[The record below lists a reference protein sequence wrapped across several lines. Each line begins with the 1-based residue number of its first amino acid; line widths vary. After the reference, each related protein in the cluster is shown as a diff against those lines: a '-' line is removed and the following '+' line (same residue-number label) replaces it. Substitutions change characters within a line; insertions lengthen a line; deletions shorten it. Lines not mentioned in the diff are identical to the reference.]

1 MSELRNILRE
11 EYIKKEKVITPQAL
25 IQMIEEV
32 MEISIPASPML
43 ERRKEKQS
51 QHLTLDLIPTLPI
64 TEIGWGSLTTPEKGG
79 KEVRTA
85 AGQDLAQFLNNIAP
99 GTDIKGKIVELNEYF
114 ENPLSEEEGT
124 PGQQISRTI
133 SNLVFYKTL
142 TNIITNFNASSAGF
156 AFESFLAVL
165 LDAET
170 GKQIPAGGAGTIADI
185 VIEKG
190 GRPISLKLYKEGQLK
205 VGGSYKQL
213 VDDLTGEGEIDA
225 GFMEYIVVTK
235 DLSGEGLK
243 QEGKLNFYGFNF
255 TLQNVLEILA
265 LKRKEI
271 NHLLRIPSVFA
282 TDTAQLEQMVA
293 EGGGLADLLKMPG
306 RTAVNLKPLVDTFI
320 QSVKDSMGSAGFQ
333 DQTIGEFET
342 EFGNLVDTETGTFKG
357 TEERAAPTRF
367 GYAKPTVGRRNLI
380 KQINFATP
388 EEVEI
393 FTQIYTKGADAAVKQ
408 RAKLG
413 SRGSARGQKLKELKL
428 MAGPKSLKR
437 LLQLRSEASP
447 ELFAMAL
454 QSTEG
459 YLMNRQFELAKGD
472 LGKLGSISSQ
482 DNLFPYGDFDI
493 GTIEIG
499 AAKIQDM
506 LDRSIT
512 KVNESIFVIF
522 SDLKNLSS
530 NLNSYVAGGLEN
542 DSLAT
547 DAKEDA
553 EDIASGTEEIRDT
566 E

>member
-1 MSELRNILRE
+1 MSDLRNILKE
-11 EYIKKEKVITPQAL
+11 EYTKKQSTISPAELVRVVEKLMGIR
-25 IQMIEEV
+25 
-32 MEISIPASPML
+32 IPASPVV
-43 ERRKEKQS
+43 ERRKENQP

-99 GTDIKGKIVELNEYF
+99 GADIRGKIVELNEYF
-114 ENPLSEEEGT
+114 ENPLPEEEGT

-142 TNIITNFNASSAGF
+142 TNIITNFNAASAGF

-170 GKQIPAGGAGTIADI
+170 GKQIPASAASTIADI
-185 VIEKG
+185 VLFSG

-213 VDDLTGEGEIDA
+213 IDDLTGQYPT
-225 GFMEYIVVTK
+225 MEYIVVTK
-235 DLSGEGLK
+235 DLSGEGLN

-293 EGGGLADLLKMPG
+293 EGGSLADLLKMPG
-306 RTAVNLKPLVDTFI
+306 RSEVNLKPLVDTFI

-357 TEERAAPTRF
+357 TEDRAAPTRF

-388 EEVEI
+388 EEVET
-393 FTQIYTKGADAAVKQ
+393 FTQIYTKGVDASIKQ

-437 LLQLRSEASP
+437 LLQLQSEASP
-447 ELFAMAL
+447 ELFAIAL

-472 LGKLGSISSQ
+472 LGKLGSISNQ
-482 DNLFPYGDFDI
+482 DNLFPYGDFAI
-493 GTIEIG
+493 GTVEVG

-512 KVNESIFVIF
+512 KVNEAIFVIF

-530 NLNSYVAGGLEN
+530 NLNSYVAGGLED